1 MEVVRTLLRC
11 TLSGCRTLHV
21 SDSPSAQ
28 VGANVRAEMARRRIP
43 QRQLAEALGLSQ
55 AGVSKRLNG
64 LTPWDVNEI
73 TVVAE
78 SLGVPVS
85 ALIGDTQAVA

>member
-1 MEVVRTLLRC
+1 
-11 TLSGCRTLHV
+11 
-21 SDSPSAQ
+21 
-28 VGANVRAEMARRRIP
+28 MARRKVP

-78 SLGVPVS
+78 SLGVPVGV
-85 ALIGDTQAVA
+85 LLRTTVEAVA